1 MTPGGPGP
9 GAGIEA
15 APMPSLQPGL
25 PRPDLIPK
33 GVSNAVREQQTGF
46 DVLMGRVKESTVEA
60 QKQQEAIDKKREST
74 AVAEVA
80 TQLTQDIQARE
91 PKRGINWFS
100 RYKQQDSQTDSE
112 TDRNQNHTP
121 LDRFKLQPRDPD
133 KFDLVDSKTGK
144 AISKNSQQ
152 SRNNN
157 RQIPTEN
164 RPKVSTLPEQV
175 IPKTEWDSMDPKE
188 AAYLKR
194 RLIEQDSIDPE
205 PLKDTPQH
213 KDWEIRTKK
222 AVSHFKTQALTHSIQ
237 QQFDEQ
243 TPHPGKT
250 ASNETLKKWNVDRI
264 KWVNTKRDALITERN
279 KKLMEQKKQSDE
291 EPEATTAN
299 TTPATPIQTDPQV
312 APPAPDTPTD
322 SEIVEPII
330 ENSQS
335 VASTVTE
342 APSTKPVAETP
353 NKPSEKKPETEV
365 SKTESDP
372 DTTLAED
379 PRFKE
384 IKQKLRNEWLAK
396 NKATDF
402 LDEKGQDFIFG
413 KPDNPAHPTL
423 NALTEMKF
431 RSAYPD
437 SAQTYESKV
446 YTDPSKDPAM
456 KTMQTE
462 INALI
467 AKSLTEKNGRAPGVI
482 RDTEY
487 KSFAYLYPEK
497 AQAYAAQGN
506 PDMMQALGIK
516 STKTT
521 SESKPQSLD
530 DLKIINS
537 VQASPATKE
546 QPVESSSTI
555 SESERTQKRAARIE
569 EYRNE
574 SLAKLKL
581 QDRPNRADY
590 KDKSPGDF
598 LKAQNAWVEQRLNAF
613 KTIDTESKL
622 LVDMEEWE
630 GTNPKPDDK
639 ANAAQFQQ
647 WAQNYT
653 DFVNS
658 QQEKYKDE
666 DSSQKIKTNP
676 QAQQN

>member
-9 GAGIEA
+9 GVGIEA
-15 APMPSLQPGL
+15 APMPSLQPVA
-25 PRPDLIPK
+25 PRAELNPQ

-46 DVLMGRVKESTVEA
+46 DILMGRVKESTVEA
-60 QKQQEAIDKKREST
+60 QKQQEAIDKKRESA

-80 TQLTQDIQARE
+80 TQLTQDVQARE
-91 PKRGINWFS
+91 PRRGINWFS
-100 RYKQQDSQTDSE
+100 RYKQQDSQTGSE
-112 TDRNQNHTP
+112 TDVRQNHTP

-144 AISKNSQQ
+144 VIPKQ
-152 SRNNN
+152 SRNTNN
-157 RQIPTEN
+157 QQGQTEN

-175 IPKTEWDSMDPKE
+175 IPKTEWDTMDPKE

-194 RLIEQDSIDPE
+194 RLIEQDSLDPE
-205 PLKDTPQH
+205 PPKDTVQH
-213 KDWEIRTKK
+213 KDWETRTKK

-243 TPHPGKT
+243 TPHPGKK
-250 ASNETLKKWNVDRI
+250 ASNESLKKWNEDRI

-279 KKLMEQKKQSDE
+279 KKLMEQKKQSDD
-291 EPEATTAN
+291 EPEAIIAN
-299 TTPATPIQTDPQV
+299 NTPAAPVQNDPQV
-312 APPAPDTPTD
+312 APPAPVSTTD
-322 SEIVEPII
+322 SEAVEPVI
-330 ENSQS
+330 ENPVP
-335 VASTVTE
+335 VASTLTE
-342 APSTKPVAETP
+342 VPSTNPATETTDRTQA
-353 NKPSEKKPETEV
+353 KKQETEF

-372 DTTLAED
+372 DTTLSED
-379 PRFKE
+379 PRFNE
-384 IKQKLRNEWLAK
+384 IKQKLRNEWLTK

-413 KPDNPAHPTL
+413 KPDNPAHPSL

-437 SAQTYESKV
+437 SAQTYDSKV

-467 AKSLTEKNGRAPGVI
+467 AKAATEKNGRAPGVI

-516 STKTT
+516 SSKATA
-521 SESKPQSLD
+521 ESKPA
-530 DLKIINS
+530 N
-537 VQASPATKE
+537 AAPATKE
-546 QPVESSSTI
+546 QPAESTSTI

-581 QDRPNRADY
+581 PDRPNRADY
-590 KDKSPGDF
+590 KDKSPGEF

-630 GTNPKPDDK
+630 DTNPKPDDK

-653 DFVNS
+653 DFVNA
-658 QQEKYKDE
+658 QQEKYMVE
-666 DSSQKIKTNP
+666 DASQKIKMNP
-676 QAQQN
+676 KAQQN